1 MKMMYRIGGENPV
14 LKRGLILISTAIFS
28 AILLSACGGGA
39 EPEPEPELEPAPT
52 STLAEQP
59 TATLA
64 ATQPPTPTAA
74 PTLPP
79 TPDSKVSTLED
90 VQSAVVQILVS
101 GTFVYPE
108 GTVNSGSGGGSGF
121 IIDPSGLVVT
131 NAHVVQGAATIKTV
145 VNGEE
150 LNARMLG
157 VSPCSDL
164 AVIDIEGDG
173 FNYLDWFTDEIEVGL
188 DVYTAGF
195 PLGDPEFTLTR
206 GIISKAQA
214 GGDTNWASVDSVLE
228 HDATINSGN
237 SGGPLINDN
246 GTVVGINYARS
257 GSTNQYFAIAAEEA
271 LDVIDQL
278 TTDEDV
284 NNIGLNGEAILFDDG
299 SSGIWVISVESGSP
313 VDQVGVQPGDL
324 LLSLEGLQLA
334 ADGTVASFCDVLQGR
349 EATDPMS
356 IELFRPSTGEILD
369 ATINLDPAD
378 ELTVV
383 SVIDN
388 GGQQNNDGQ
397 PSTASNDE
405 SGSDDGFLPSAPEYT
420 SFVEVSD
427 TSGSISVEVPTEW
440 AALNQT
446 QPDEDSLYNFRLIA
460 TTNFDNYNDWGA
472 PGLYVG
478 IDTDLEYTPEG
489 ILDVIF
495 EESYGDICTY
505 DGRDP
510 IDGNEIYDGFLD
522 LYSGC
527 SETNANLF
535 LIAATPRDNA
545 NYLLVFEYTYI
556 TDADFNAIER
566 VASNLDIQVA
576 AGAAA
581 EPTAAAPA
589 VTQVVL
595 SGSNSSATCRVEFW
609 GPVNFHLEAGNGNT
623 QSRQVPAGS
632 YGYAAFLG
640 GKRSADLSM
649 SVGNGQTCFLTCS
662 ETEIRNSCG
671 S

>member
-1 MKMMYRIGGENPV
+1 MMYRTYGDNPV
-14 LKRGLILISTAIFS
+14 LKRGLILISTAILS
-28 AILLSACGGGA
+28 AVLLSACGGSA
-39 EPEPEPELEPAPT
+39 EPEPELEPAPT

-59 TATLA
+59 TATVA
-64 ATQPPTPTAA
+64 PTSPPTPTAA
-74 PTLPP
+74 PTFTP
-79 TPDSKVSTLED
+79 TPDPKVSTLED
-90 VQSAVVQILVS
+90 VQSAVVQLLVS

-131 NAHVVQGAATIKTV
+131 NAHVVQGAATIKAV

-150 LNARMLG
+150 FNARLLG

-206 GIISKAQA
+206 GIISKAQTD
-214 GGDTNWASVDSVLE
+214 GDTNWASVDSVLE

-237 SGGPLINDN
+237 SGGPLINEN

-257 GSTNQYFAIAAEEA
+257 GSTNQYFAISAEEA

-284 NNIGLNGEAILFDDG
+284 NNIGLNGEAILFEDG

-334 ADGTVASFCDVLQGR
+334 EDGTVASFCDVLQGR
-349 EATDPMS
+349 NATDPMS
-356 IELFRPSTGEILD
+356 IELFRPNTGEFLD
-369 ATINLDPAD
+369 GTINLDPAD
-378 ELTVV
+378 ELTVA
-383 SVIDN
+383 SVIDS
-388 GGQQNNDGQ
+388 GGQQNSDTQ
-397 PSTASNDE
+397 TSTVSNDD
-405 SGSDDGFLPSAPEYT
+405 GGDDGSLPTGSAYT
-420 SFVEVSD
+420 NFVEVSD
-427 TSGSISVEVPTEW
+427 ESGSISVEVPTEW
-440 AALNQT
+440 AALNQAR
-446 QPDEDSLYNFRLIA
+446 PDEDSLYNFRLIA
-460 TTNFDNYNDWGA
+460 TTDFDNYNDWDA

-478 IDTDLEYTPEG
+478 IDTDLEFTPEE

-495 EESYGDICTY
+495 EESYGDLCSY
-505 DGRDP
+505 EGRDP
-510 IDGNEIYDGFLD
+510 IEGNEIYNGFLD

-527 SETNANLF
+527 SDTNANIF
-535 LIAATPRDNA
+535 LIAATPRNSS

-581 EPTAAAPA
+581 EPTVAAPA

-649 SVGNGQTCFLTCS
+649 SVGNGQTCYLTCS